1 MLGSINETGEI
12 GAGGLTGISLCVLCR
27 LFDKP
32 FNSASFLR
40 LIFELVLLL
49 LSLLLFDVIDGLIL
63 TLTIKR
69 GFSSDGESCV
79 SPLGKGVEGV
89 VGGGGTGVGLAGR
102 LFVSV

>member
-1 MLGSINETGEI
+1 
-12 GAGGLTGISLCVLCR
+12 LCVLCR